1 MKIKSF
7 ILITVFLMNL
17 LASSQVKS
25 PQLSP
30 IATVKQ
36 TVGLSEIEINY
47 SRPCK
52 RGRLVF
58 GELVPYG
65 KLWRTGANA
74 NSTISFSDDVK
85 IEGKDLKKGK
95 YALYLM
101 PKAESWSVFFY
112 TETDNWGLPK
122 TWEDNKVALKVDL
135 KPEIALTSLE
145 SFTISIDNL
154 TINSAEVTLAWE
166 KSFTKFKVEVPTS
179 AIAKSSIEKTLSG
192 PTSSDYYSAANY
204 LFIANENISEALEY
218 INKSIEL
225 KKDEVPYW
233 YTRLKSTIQAKLG
246 DKKGAIETAKTSLEA
261 AEKAEN
267 QDYVKLNN
275 DSISEWS
282 KK

>member
-1 MKIKSF
+1 MRKIILLTIFLLNFVSF
-7 ILITVFLMNL
+7 
-17 LASSQVKS
+17 SQVKS

-30 IATVKQ
+30 IANVKQ

-47 SRPCK
+47 SRPGK

-85 IEGKDLKKGK
+85 IQGNELKKGK
-95 YALYLM
+95 YALFLI
-101 PKAESWSVFFY
+101 PKAEAWSLFFY
-112 TETDNWGLPK
+112 TTTDNWGLPK

-135 KPEIALTSLE
+135 KPEIGLVNLE
-145 SFTISIDNL
+145 SFTINIDNL
-154 TINSAEVTLAWE
+154 TIDSAEISLAWE
-166 KSFTKFKVEVPTS
+166 KSFAKFKVEVPTNS
-179 AIAKSSIEKTLSG
+179 LAKSSIEKTLKG
-192 PTSSDYYSAANY
+192 PTASDYYSAANY
-204 LFIANENISEALEY
+204 LFIANENATEALEY

-225 KKDEVPYW
+225 RKDDVPYW
-233 YTRLKSTIQAKLG
+233 YTRLKSTIQAKMG
-246 DKKGAIETAKTSLEA
+246 DKKGAIETAKISLA
-261 AEKAEN
+261 ASEKAEN
-267 QDYVKLNN
+267 QDYIKLNK